1 MADEQQK
8 TQSQIYSSP
17 AKDGQ
22 ESTTGNANGNA
33 NGTANGSANGNGHG
47 QAKFPAVTPDGKD
60 GAKYAAKDEKKD
72 DGGKGDDKP
81 AGKKPASPV
90 RRLLIIAGAVAAL
103 LIAGVIYGWSYYHY
117 SQNHVST
124 DDAYVQGNLVNVSPI
139 ISGTLTQLLVDQG
152 VKVKKGQPI
161 GRLEDS
167 GPRAAVQQAQATY
180 QAALSQLPQAQ
191 QNLVYQQQATQAAI
205 RKAQADLAAQQ
216 AKTAGARQQVILSSN
231 QVQNQVR
238 QAQSQVQQA
247 QEQAAQ
253 YDAQVQTA
261 RAAVNAQ
268 QQTVRTAQRAADS
281 ADAMI
286 NGALANATKTSND
299 QKRYAVLVRQ
309 EAVTPQQYDSA
320 AAASVSAQSQLD
332 SARFQAAQAHS
343 QVNAAR
349 ANVAQAAAQLKAAQR
364 AADAFHQNVE
374 VARAG
379 LGIARA
385 NLTQIGIQQ
394 TNVVGNLGQ
403 NSSALAD
410 LATAQAGKTQI
421 ALRRD
426 QINTFRAQAAS
437 AQAALA
443 NAQVT
448 LNDTLIPAPAD
459 GTVITKAVNVG
470 ASLSPGQTVVTMT
483 QGDYVYVTANFK
495 ETQLRD
501 VAPGE
506 SVEIEVDT
514 FPGLIF
520 KGHVQSI
527 NEATGATEALLPP
540 DNATGNF
547 TKVVQRVPVRI
558 ELDPAKNDADKKY
571 ARLEDI
577 RALRQGESVVATIDT
592 STGRRKN

>member
-1 MADEQQK
+1 MADEQQQK
-8 TQSQIYSSP
+8 TQSQAYPAP
-17 AKDGQ
+17 AKDG
-22 ESTTGNANGNA
+22 A
-33 NGTANGSANGNGHG
+33 NGHG
-47 QAKFPAVTPDGKD
+47 QAKFPAVTPDGSD
-60 GAKYAAKDEKKD
+60 GSKYAAKDDKKD
-72 DGGKGDDKP
+72 DGSQDD
-81 AGKKPASPV
+81 GKKPASPV
-90 RRLLIIAGAVAAL
+90 RKLIIAGVVAAV
-103 LIAGVIYGWSYYHY
+103 LIAGLIYGFQRYQYN
-117 SQNHVST
+117 QNHEAT

-139 ISGTLTQLLVDQG
+139 ISGTLTQLLVDEG
-152 VKVKKGQPI
+152 SRVRKGQTI
-161 GRLEDS
+161 ARLEDS
-167 GPRAAVQQAQATY
+167 GPRAAVQQAEATY
-180 QAALSQLPQAQ
+180 RAAQSQLPQAQ
-191 QNLVYQQQATQAAI
+191 QNLIYQQQATEAAI

-216 AKTAGARQQVILSSN
+216 AKTQGAQQQVILSRN
-231 QVQNQVR
+231 QVLNQVR

-268 QQTVRTAQRAADS
+268 QQTVRTAQRAADA
-281 ADAMI
+281 ADATI
-286 NGALANATKTSND
+286 AGALANATKTSND

-309 EAVTPQQYDSA
+309 EAVTPQQYDAA

-332 SARFQAAQAHS
+332 AARFQAAQAHS

-349 ANVAQAAAQLKAAQR
+349 ANVAQAVAQLRAAER

-403 NSSALAD
+403 NSGALAD
-410 LATAQAGKTQI
+410 LATAQAGKAQV

-426 QINTFRAQAAS
+426 QINTFRAQATS

-443 NAQVT
+443 NALVT

-459 GTVITKAVNVG
+459 GTVVKKAVNVG

-501 VAPGE
+501 VKPGE
-506 SVEIEVDT
+506 SAEIEVDS
-514 FPGLIF
+514 FPGLVF

-547 TKVVQRVPVRI
+547 TKVVQRIPVRI
-558 ELDPAKNDADKKY
+558 ELDAAKNNEDKKKY
-571 ARLEDI
+571 ASLADI
-577 RALRQGESVVATIDT
+577 HALRQGMSVVATIDV
-592 STGRRKN
+592 STGRHKD

>member
-1 MADEQQK
+1 MADEQQHK
-8 TQSQIYSSP
+8 TQSQVYPSP
-17 AKDGQ
+17 AKDGKD
-22 ESTTGNANGNA
+22 GANG
-33 NGTANGSANGNGHG
+33 NGNGHG
-47 QAKFPAVTPDGKD
+47 QAKFPAVTPEGKE

-72 DGGKGDDKP
+72 EKKDDGDKP
-81 AGKKPASPV
+81 AEKKPASPV
-90 RRLLIIAGAVAAL
+90 RKLIIGGIVAAL
-103 LIAGVIYGWSYYHY
+103 LVAGLIYGLSYYHY

-152 VKVKKGQPI
+152 SVVKKGQPI

-191 QNLVYQQQATQAAI
+191 QNLIYQQQATQAAI

-216 AKTAGARQQVILSSN
+216 AKTAGARQQVILSTN

-268 QQTVRTAQRAADS
+268 QQTVRTAQRAADA
-281 ADAMI
+281 ADATI
-286 NGALANATKTSND
+286 AGALANATKTAND

-309 EAVTPQQYDSA
+309 EAVTPQQYDAA

-332 SARFQAAQAHS
+332 AARFQAAQAHS

-364 AADAFHQNVE
+364 AADAFHQNVQ

-394 TNVVGNLGQ
+394 TNVVGSLGQ

-426 QINTFRAQAAS
+426 QIQTYEAQANS
-437 AQAALA
+437 AKAALA

-448 LNDTLIPAPAD
+448 LGDTLIPAPAD

-506 SVEIEVDT
+506 SAEVEVDSY
-514 FPGLIF
+514 PGLVF
-520 KGHVQSI
+520 KGHVRSI

-547 TKVVQRVPVRI
+547 TKVVQRIPVRI
-558 ELDPAKNDADKKY
+558 ELDPAKDGDDKKY
-571 ARLEDI
+571 ARLNNIHD
-577 RALRQGESVVATIDT
+577 LRQGMSVTATIDT
-592 STGRRKN
+592 STGRHKN

>member
-1 MADEQQK
+1 MADEPQQQR
-8 TQSQIYSSP
+8 TQSQAYP
-17 AKDGQ
+17 APATEGKDG
-22 ESTTGNANGNA
+22 ANGN
-33 NGTANGSANGNGHG
+33 G
-47 QAKFPAVTPDGKD
+47 QAKFPAVTPNGADGS
-60 GAKYAAKDEKKD
+60 KYAAKEDKKD
-72 DGGKGDDKP
+72 DAGGDKQP
-81 AGKKPASPV
+81 EKKPASPV
-90 RRLLIIAGAVAAL
+90 RKLIIGGIVAAL
-103 LIAGVIYGWSYYHY
+103 LVAGLIYGLSYYHY
-117 SQNHVST
+117 SQDHVST
-124 DDAYVQGNLVNVSPI
+124 DDAQVQGNRVNVSPI

-152 VKVKKGQPI
+152 TVVKKGQPI

-167 GPRAAVQQAQATY
+167 GPRAAFQQAEATY
-180 QAALSQLPQAQ
+180 QAAKSQLPQAQ
-191 QNLVYQQQATQAAI
+191 QNLIYQQQATQAAI

-216 AKTAGARQQVILSSN
+216 ARTQGARQQVILSSN

-268 QQTVRTAQRAADS
+268 QQTVRTAQRAADA
-281 ADAMI
+281 ADATI
-286 NGALANATKTSND
+286 SGALANATKTSND

-309 EAVTPQQYDSA
+309 EAVTPQQYDAA

-332 SARFQAAQAHS
+332 AARFQAAQAHS

-364 AADAFHQNVE
+364 AADAFHQNVQ

-394 TNVVGNLGQ
+394 TNVVGSLGQ

-443 NAQVT
+443 SAQVT

-501 VAPGE
+501 VKRRASRRRSRWTRSPASPSRAMCRASTRRPARPRRCCRRTTPPATSPRSSSASPFGSNWMAPRTARTR
-506 SVEIEVDT
+506 ST
-514 FPGLIF
+514 
-520 KGHVQSI
+520 
-527 NEATGATEALLPP
+527 
-540 DNATGNF
+540 
-547 TKVVQRVPVRI
+547 
-558 ELDPAKNDADKKY
+558 PAC
-571 ARLEDI
+571 R
-577 RALRQGESVVATIDT
+577 T
-592 STGRRKN
+592 STISGRACP

>member
-8 TQSQIYSSP
+8 TQSQAYPAP
-17 AKDGQ
+17 AKDGKD
-22 ESTTGNANGNA
+22 SL
-33 NGTANGSANGNGHG
+33 NGNGHG
-47 QAKFPAVTPDGKD
+47 QPKFPAVTPDGHD
-60 GAKYAAKDEKKD
+60 GAKYAPKDEKKD
-72 DGGKGDDKP
+72 DGKKEGEKKP
-81 AGKKPASPV
+81 AGPV
-90 RRLLIIAGAVAAL
+90 RKLIIAGVVAAA
-103 LIAGVIYGWSYYHY
+103 LIAALIYGFQRYQYN
-117 SQNHVST
+117 QNHEAT
-124 DDAYVQGNLVNVSPI
+124 EDAYVQGNLVNVSPI
-139 ISGTLTQLLVDQG
+139 ISGTLTQLLVDEG
-152 VKVKKGQPI
+152 SVVKKGQPI

-191 QNLVYQQQATQAAI
+191 QNLIYQQQATQAAI
-205 RKAQADLAAQQ
+205 RKAQAELAAQQ
-216 AKTAGARQQVILSSN
+216 AKTSGAQQQVILSRN
-231 QVQNQVR
+231 QVLNQVR
-238 QAQSQVQQA
+238 QAQSQVEQA
-247 QEQAAQ
+247 RQQAAQ

-268 QQTVRTAQRAADS
+268 QQTVRTAQRAADA
-281 ADAMI
+281 ADSQI
-286 NGALANATKTSND
+286 RGAQATYEKNLTD
-299 QKRYAVLVRQ
+299 EGRYAKLVVQ
-309 EAVTPQQYDSA
+309 EAVTRQQYDAVQAATTSSA
-320 AAASVSAQSQLD
+320 SQLD
-332 SARFQAAQAHS
+332 AVRFQAAQAHS

-349 ANVAQAAAQLKAAQR
+349 ANVAQAAAQLRAAQR

-385 NLTQIGIQQ
+385 NLSQIGIQQ
-394 TNVVGNLGQ
+394 ANVVGNLGQ

-410 LATAQAGKTQI
+410 LSTAQAGKTQI

-459 GTVITKAVNVG
+459 GTVVKKAANVG
-470 ASLSPGQTVVTMT
+470 ASLSPGQTVVTIT

-501 VAPGE
+501 VKPGE
-506 SVEIEVDT
+506 SAEVEVDS
-514 FPGLIF
+514 FPGRIF

-527 NEATGATEALLPP
+527 NEATGATQALLPP

-547 TKVVQRVPVRI
+547 TKVVQRIPVRI
-558 ELDPAKNDADKKY
+558 ELDAAKDNEDKKKNY
-571 ARLEDI
+571 ASLDDI
-577 RALRQGESVVATIDT
+577 HALRQGMSVFATIDV
-592 STGRRKN
+592 STGRHKD